1 VKNIKSNKMEEL
13 NKLYRALLL
22 LNASLF
28 EIDKL
33 SDKNLFKI
41 EHQEVL
47 QELENKLDSI
57 VNDLTK
63 EFDVIESDNYG
74 YILSKLNK
82 IVQNSKLKSK

>member
-1 VKNIKSNKMEEL
+1 MEEL

-33 SDKNLFKI
+33 NDKNLFKI

-63 EFDVIESDNYG
+63 EFDVLESDNYG

-82 IVQNSKLKSK
+82 IVQNSKIKSK

>member
-1 VKNIKSNKMEEL
+1 MEEL

-33 SDKNLFKI
+33 SNKNFFKI

>member
-1 VKNIKSNKMEEL
+1 MEEL

-57 VNDLTK
+57 VNDLSK
-63 EFDVIESDNYG
+63 EFDAVESDNYS

-82 IVQNSKLKSK
+82 IIQNSKLKSK